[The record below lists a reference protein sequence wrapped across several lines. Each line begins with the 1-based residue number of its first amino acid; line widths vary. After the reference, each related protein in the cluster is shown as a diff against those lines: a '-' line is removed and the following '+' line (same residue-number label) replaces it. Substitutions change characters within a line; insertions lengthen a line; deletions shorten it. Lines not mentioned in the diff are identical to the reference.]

1 MAEKRIFLIFV
12 DLFLNFCKANKN
24 CDYSA
29 NFQNFCT
36 FFFYMGLH
44 YVDFTFAFDI
54 TLIGLEMTEIWPK
67 YIAQV
72 FLPPL
77 PPP

>member
-29 NFQNFCT
+29 NF
-36 FFFYMGLH
+36 H
-44 YVDFTFAFDI
+44 YVDFTFDT
-54 TLIGLEMTEIWPK
+54 TLIQLEMIEIWPK
-67 YIAQV
+67 IS
-72 FLPPL
+72 
-77 PPP
+77 